1 MENTVI
7 SFFGKENTTI
17 LKDGKVL
24 KVICD
29 LENTRNNSIKI
40 NFYKTGAVVIQRA
53 KCSQFYKLKNK
64 VDNKEQEYTE
74 ENKPSKST
82 KTKFYKIS
90 LDSSITFAKTKCEEI
105 EAKSMEVSSTFH
117 KYFSGRLK
125 QNIQEHWE
133 TESPPGYLD
142 KRWTNNNS
150 E

>member
-1 MENTVI
+1 MFENSIKRKNRHQHRTMENTVI

-53 KCSQFYKLKNK
+53 KCSQFNKTFFYKLKNK

-74 ENKPSKST
+74 ENKQNST
-82 KTKFYKIS
+82 KS
-90 LDSSITFAKTKCEEI
+90 
-105 EAKSMEVSSTFH
+105 
-117 KYFSGRLK
+117 
-125 QNIQEHWE
+125 
-133 TESPPGYLD
+133 
-142 KRWTNNNS
+142 
-150 E
+150 